1 MMPPKSANRLSS
13 STVQRVLGDTELA
26 QIFDDMV
33 KEAGVHTSIG
43 YHAVL
48 RQFLASEAVISKV
61 KQWEEEQAEDDDTT
75 SNSATSKFGSL
86 TSLLTTKLA
95 FDEETVVP
103 SMISPSTTKSMISN
117 YDTPSPR
124 SANTTFSPSRTFPS
138 PPYCSRSNGFDESSS
153 FRKQFV
159 DFLGSHP
166 KNPFNLNLK
175 DEMIV
180 TKKHLPKC
188 QRNLQSVRRS
198 SKVHADE
205 AARLQSL
212 DSDFSPDANLKSE
225 VFDAEM
231 MNFDDNVS

>member
-1 MMPPKSANRLSS
+1 
-13 STVQRVLGDTELA
+13 LGDKELA

-61 KQWEEEQAEDDDTT
+61 KQWEEEEAHDDDTAST
-75 SNSATSKFGSL
+75 SATSKLGSI

-95 FDEETVVP
+95 FDEETVGP
-103 SMISPSTTKSMISN
+103 SMISPLTTKSMISN

-138 PPYCSRSNGFDESSS
+138 LPYCSRSNGFDESPT

-180 TKKHLPKC
+180 TKKHIPKC

-212 DSDFSPDANLKSE
+212 DNDFSPNANLESKIL
-225 VFDAEM
+225 DARMSSDE
-231 MNFDDNVS
+231 F